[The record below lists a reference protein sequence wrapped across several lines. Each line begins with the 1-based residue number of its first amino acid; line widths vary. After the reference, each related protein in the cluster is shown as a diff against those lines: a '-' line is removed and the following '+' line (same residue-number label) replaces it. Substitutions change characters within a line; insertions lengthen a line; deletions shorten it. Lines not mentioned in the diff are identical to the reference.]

1 MLLFEF
7 ENDDLVLETDH
18 DFQGLDFVFYDKPFD
33 HYSLKSVSKRIQSFD
48 ELEYYAEVLLYLN
61 PDIEKDLFIG
71 IFRWLGSRDSKK
83 SIRTYTKHRIEY
95 ALEEIFKKRL
105 TPFCRR
111 PRRVIFN
118 PEKIISTEEK
128 IAVAAHI
135 VKRSAS
141 FTRDDVYKALLSL
154 RSRRKVA
161 TTKTIAKE
169 LLCSPSTVSRILD
182 NDLKQMIK
190 GFNSETRKEL
200 KIEVLLQNIELLTS
214 NGDSLKVRALKEMTS
229 IRDYKLIKEAI
240 GRYLEGH

>member
-71 IFRWLGSRDSKK
+71 IFRWLGSRDSHK
-83 SIRTYTKHRIEY
+83 SVRTYSKARIEY
-95 ALEEIFKKRL
+95 ALDKIFKKRL

-118 PEKIISTEEK
+118 PDRIISVEEK

-135 VKRSAS
+135 VKRSPS
-141 FTRDDVYKALLSL
+141 FTRDDVYKALVSL
-154 RSRRKVA
+154 RSRKKIA
-161 TTKTIAKE
+161 TTRTISKE
-169 LLCSPSTVSRILD
+169 LLCSTSTVSRLLD
-182 NDLKQMIK
+182 EDLKQTMK
-190 GFNSETRKEL
+190 GFNRDTRKEL
-200 KIEVLLQNIELLTS
+200 KIEILLQNIELLTS

-240 GRYLEGH
+240 GRYLQDH